1 MQLGESMEDYLE
13 AILVLSKCLDH
24 VRSVDVASYLG
35 FSKPSVSHAV
45 KLLSEQGLIV
55 LDVSKFLTLSEEGKK
70 IAEETYARHTFFSD
84 MLQNIGVPKNIA
96 IEDAC
101 RIEHVISQETFEA
114 IKSIIKIIKLA
125 IDCICSFYFER
136 SKENETRNISARR
149 KCGSIKCSISSRM

>member
-45 KLLSEQGLIV
+45 KLMAEQGLIH
-55 LDVSKFLTLSEEGKK
+55 LDVSKFITLTEEGNKV
-70 IAEETYARHTFFSD
+70 AEETYSRHCFFSE

-96 IEDAC
+96 QEDAC
-101 RIEHVISQETFEA
+101 RIEHVVSQETFDA
-114 IKSIIKIIKLA
+114 IRK
-125 IDCICSFYFER
+125 YYQ
-136 SKENETRNISARR
+136 EN
-149 KCGSIKCSISSRM
+149 KK

>member
-45 KLLSEQGLIV
+45 KLLSEQGLIA

-70 IAEETYARHTFFSD
+70 IAEETYARHTFFQICYKILGYLKILRQK
-84 MLQNIGVPKNIA
+84 MLVVLN
-96 IEDAC
+96 
-101 RIEHVISQETFEA
+101 
-114 IKSIIKIIKLA
+114 
-125 IDCICSFYFER
+125 
-136 SKENETRNISARR
+136 
-149 KCGSIKCSISSRM
+149 M

>member
-45 KLLSEQGLIV
+45 KLLSEQGLIA

-70 IAEETYARHTFFSD
+70 IADAISLTETNLTDGGEQILPDIAASIKEKNEE
-84 MLQNIGVPKNIA
+84 KNIA
-96 IEDAC
+96 TEDAC

-114 IKSIIKIIKLA
+114 IKKYYQNNK
-125 IDCICSFYFER
+125 D
-136 SKENETRNISARR
+136 
-149 KCGSIKCSISSRM
+149 

>member
-45 KLLSEQGLIV
+45 KLMAEQGLIH
-55 LDVSKFLTLSEEGKK
+55 LDVSKFITLTEEGNKV
-70 IAEETYARHTFFSD
+70 AEETYARHCFFSE

-96 IEDAC
+96 QEDAC
-101 RIEHVISQETFEA
+101 RIEHVVSQETFDA
-114 IKSIIKIIKLA
+114 IRK
-125 IDCICSFYFER
+125 YYQE
-136 SKENETRNISARR
+136 SK
-149 KCGSIKCSISSRM
+149 K